1 MDEGSWSEEQQR
13 EQEDDDTIVWN
24 SAESAKQI
32 KRLGEVEQDIVRLM
46 ELASE
51 SMSLLALPQTD
62 SNEEAQVLPRG
73 PNRSAAFATNAEQYF
88 QTLNAIQT
96 GMRTSIARV
105 RAARIPPGALK
116 APEGRAWPNKALGMG
131 LPSANGRAEKGGGEG
146 FQETKVEAEAW
157 KGMARALES
166 VVSSVSSSSSSTA
179 APARLLGGE
188 YPSID
193 K

>member
-1 MDEGSWSEEQQR
+1 MEEGSSSSEV
-13 EQEDDDTIVWN
+13 EQELEDSVWN

-32 KRLGEVEQDIVRLM
+32 RRLGEVEQDIVRLM

-51 SMSLLALPQTD
+51 CMSLLALPQTD
-62 SNEEAQVLPRG
+62 SSEEAQTLPRG

-88 QTLNAIQT
+88 HTLNAIQT
-96 GMRTSIARV
+96 GIRTSIARV

-116 APEGRAWPNKALGMG
+116 APEGRAWPSKALGVG
-131 LPSANGRAEKGGGEG
+131 LATADDGPAVGTVEG
-146 FQETKVEAEAW
+146 FQETKVEADAW

-166 VVSSVSSSSSSTA
+166 VVSSSSAATRSANVESS
-179 APARLLGGE
+179 P
-188 YPSID
+188 ID